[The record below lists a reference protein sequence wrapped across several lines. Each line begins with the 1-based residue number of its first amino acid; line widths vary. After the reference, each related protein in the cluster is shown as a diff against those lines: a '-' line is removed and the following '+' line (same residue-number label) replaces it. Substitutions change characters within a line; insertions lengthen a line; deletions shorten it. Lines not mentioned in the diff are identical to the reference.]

1 MHATLQALLGLQ
13 QIDRKLY
20 KVESELRRLPEEL
33 SRREADLAK
42 LAARRDEL
50 RARVAVLRAESKEI
64 EDYTTGMRQR
74 QRKLENESNKPKV
87 DAALLA
93 SFEHEI
99 RSLKRN
105 ISQAEDDALRKMGN
119 ADEVDTEIAELEVRM
134 EKEQEIF
141 TEFRANV
148 EKELAEAETK
158 RAELATQR
166 EAASADGVP
175 PEALNLYKR
184 LLETRE
190 GEALAE
196 LADGH
201 CQTCFVQIPR
211 NLGVRLARG
220 ETVQCPTCTRILY
233 TTF

>member
-1 MHATLQALLGLQ
+1 MQPTLKALLGLQ
-13 QIDRKLY
+13 QIDRQLY
-20 KVESELRRLPEEL
+20 RVESELRRLPEEL
-33 SRREADLAK
+33 TKREADLAK
-42 LAARRDEL
+42 LATRRDDL
-50 RARVAVLRAESKEI
+50 TARVTVTRAESKEI

-99 RSLKRN
+99 RSLKRS
-105 ISQAEDDALRKMGN
+105 ISQAEDDALRKLGS
-119 ADEVDTEIAELEVRM
+119 ADEIDAEISELDKRIES
-134 EKEQEIF
+134 EQTIF
-141 TEFRANV
+141 AEFRGNV
-148 EKELAEAETK
+148 EKELGEAESK
-158 RAELATQR
+158 RVELAAER

-175 PEALNLYKR
+175 LDALHLYKR
-184 LLETRE
+184 LLESRE